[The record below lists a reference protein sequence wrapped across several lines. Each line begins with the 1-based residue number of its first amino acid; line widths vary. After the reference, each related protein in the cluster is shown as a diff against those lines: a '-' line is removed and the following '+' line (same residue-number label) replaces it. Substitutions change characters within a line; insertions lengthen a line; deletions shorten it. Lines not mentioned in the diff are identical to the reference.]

1 MKTSKLKEK
10 LVNLLYGTLAI
21 GAVCFFLFCLCLDVG
36 APVVFGTIGF
46 FTILY
51 LYGFSSHVMNEAK
64 MLQRDNDILRK
75 QLKSK

>member
-10 LVNLLYGTLAI
+10 LVTLLYGTI
-21 GAVCFFLFCLCLDVG
+21 GISMLLGFLFWLCLDLG

-46 FTILY
+46 FTIVY

-64 MLQRDNDILRK
+64 ILERDNELLKK
-75 QLKSK
+75 QLKAK